1 MYMINDR
8 GHTPIRSIR
17 GRVRLPDRPLPRLGR
32 GGTKRATPAANPK
45 PSAPPPQPFM
55 VVKPSTKPSAPRSS
69 LPQTPQPPQDQQP
82 PGAVTSGVTSGGVG
96 ALGPTHKATQSSAAP
111 SARLSPSM
119 LPSPSPRPAAARP
132 PVVAPAKSGGRS
144 VRQVKAVPASAT
156 SADGVVRRR
165 SAQAK
170 SGLHPVS
177 SSGRRPNHHRRHQH
191 QYGRRSRQ
199 AVWRLQR
206 RLARAAKQLSL
217 IQQLSTPAPRRRKGW
232 SLRRW
237 FSGR

>member
-8 GHTPIRSIR
+8 GHTPIRSTR

-111 SARLSPSM
+111 SARLSPSI
-119 LPSPSPRPAAARP
+119 LPSPSPRPVAARP
-132 PVVAPAKSGGRS
+132 PVIGPAKSGARPI
-144 VRQVKAVPASAT
+144 RQTKPPAAN
-156 SADGVVRRR
+156 ADGVMRRR
-165 SAQAK
+165 SAQTRA
-170 SGLHPVS
+170 GLRPAGPA
-177 SSGRRPNHHRRHQH
+177 GRRPNHHRRHQH